1 MARGLARLT
10 ALAVAKAKTPGAY
23 ADGGGLYLQITASSV
38 KSWLFRFML
47 NGRAREMGL
56 GPLHSVSLAEA
67 RQKAAECRRL
77 RTEGTDPIE
86 ARDKALAATQ
96 LEAAKA
102 VTFREA
108 AAAYI
113 EAHKAGWRNAKHA
126 KQWTTS
132 LEKYVY
138 PTIGDLPV
146 QAIDTGLVMK
156 VLEPIWRARTETGS
170 RIRGRIEM
178 VLDAATARGH
188 RLGENPARWRGHLD
202 NLLPRKSRV
211 RQVKHH
217 PALPYVQIGSF
228 IASLREQAG
237 FAALALEFLILTA
250 ARTGEVIG
258 ARWREVDIASKVW
271 TVPKERI
278 KAGKEHRVPLTDR
291 ALQILETMKRSRF
304 GSKGHP
310 SAHIFSGWKRG
321 QAMSGMAM
329 LEVLERMGR
338 TDLTV
343 HGFRSTFRDWT
354 AEQTTHSREVA
365 EMALAHTVDD
375 KVEAAYRRGDLF
387 EKRRDLMD
395 QWAKYCDV
403 PYEPVL
409 EVIKAA

>member
-10 ALAVAKAKTPGAY
+10 ALGVAKAKTPGTY
-23 ADGGGLYLQITASSV
+23 ADGGGLYLQITASGV
-38 KSWLFRFML
+38 RSWLFRFML

-56 GPLHSVSLAEA
+56 GPLHSVTLAEA
-67 RQKAAECRRL
+67 RQKAAECRQL
-77 RTEGTDPIE
+77 RTAGVDPIE
-86 ARDKALAATQ
+86 AREKALAATQ

-113 EAHKAGWRNAKHA
+113 EAHRAGWRNGKHA
-126 KQWTTS
+126 NQWTSS

-146 QAIDTGLVMK
+146 QAIDTGLVIK
-156 VLEPIWRARTETGS
+156 VLEPIWKARTETAS

-188 RLGENPARWRGHLD
+188 REGENPARWRGHLD
-202 NLLPRKSRV
+202 NLLPRKSRL

-217 PALPYVQIGSF
+217 AALPYMQIGTF
-228 IASLREQAG
+228 IAALREQAG

-258 ARWREVDIASKVW
+258 ARWREVDVANKVW

-291 ALQILETMKRSRF
+291 AVQILETMKRSRF

-354 AEQTTHSREVA
+354 AEQTNHSREVA

-409 EVIKAA
+409 DVTKAA